1 LRVQQCSLPPAVAQ
15 LILVRR
21 SMEKPQLDESK
32 AHEYIGKTVL
42 LGVTYLD
49 HNDKLLAHRQ
59 WVGTITAFS
68 NGTGIRIKLRD
79 SDDPCALPPDPRGIR
94 KADRGVYRLR
104 STGEEIVDP
113 DYLATWTS
121 VQPPPKHANV

>member
-1 LRVQQCSLPPAVAQ
+1 
-15 LILVRR
+15 
-21 SMEKPQLDESK
+21 MGKPQLDESK
-32 AHEYIGKTVL
+32 ASEYIGKTVL

-49 HNDKLLAHRQ
+49 HTEKLHARRQ

-68 NGTGIRIKLRD
+68 NHEGIRIKLRD

-94 KADRGVYRLR
+94 KAPRGSYKLA
-104 STGEEIVDP
+104 STGEEAVDP

-121 VQPPPKHANV
+121 VQPAPKNPSA

>member
-1 LRVQQCSLPPAVAQ
+1 VN
-15 LILVRR
+15 
-21 SMEKPQLDESK
+21 KPQLDEAK
-32 AHEYIGKTVL
+32 APEYVGKTVL

-49 HNDKLLAHRQ
+49 HDEKLLGRKQ

-68 NGTGIRIKLRD
+68 NSDGIRIKLRD

-94 KADRGVYRLR
+94 KATPGTYKLS

-121 VQPPPKHANV
+121 VKPPPKDANV